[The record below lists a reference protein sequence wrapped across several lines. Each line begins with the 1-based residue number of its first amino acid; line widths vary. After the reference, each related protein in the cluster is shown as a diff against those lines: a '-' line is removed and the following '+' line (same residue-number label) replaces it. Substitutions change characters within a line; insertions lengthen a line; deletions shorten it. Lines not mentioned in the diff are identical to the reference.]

1 MQETAGSGNGRRARR
16 ALALSTTLA
25 ILLVLVSAGAGIVG
39 AHAWRTS
46 IREQARHEFNRQADA
61 IRSEFYERLTRLD
74 PLFAVTQNAIRDG
87 KPLAPIL
94 AKQDIIK
101 SFPGTL
107 SVGHAVLD
115 ASGAPRVTDEFSVVS
130 SFGIADLSLR
140 SQMGP
145 QMAGVLAASAATG
158 RRTASA
164 RVSFRWF
171 TGKTEQ
177 TFFLAQPFRAASG
190 RTEWSIMMVYG
201 NWLLQDSLQEAKTSF
216 RAELQDADGVLAADY
231 LPIGSLATNPPPPIP
246 ANAPSV
252 RTQINDLGRAWT
264 LRVADVDGVT
274 VARIGNQPTLLA
286 LGISLLGLLSGLLVW
301 VLGRSRSRALRMVD
315 AATSDLRRS
324 EAELRHQAFHDS
336 LTGMANRALF
346 GDRVSHAL
354 AQRRRSDGGTAVL
367 LCDLD
372 DFKTV
377 NDSLGHA
384 AGDSLLCQVAQR
396 LEGCVRDGDTVARLG
411 GDEFA
416 ILLEAPVDEEAAR
429 AAADRVLAALEA
441 PIWLENREVI
451 VGSSIGIALEP
462 LGGTDGDAL
471 VRDADVAMYLAKAEG
486 KGRAAVFR
494 PSMHEEVVAR
504 LAMRADLENALTR
517 DEFVLHYQPV
527 YDLQSGSV
535 TGVEALLRWQHP
547 EHGMILPGD
556 FISLAEETGHIV
568 SIGRVMLRRACEQVT
583 TWQRERPDATPL
595 HLAFNLSI
603 RQLSDPFLADDV
615 RVALSHSG
623 LDPRRLTLEITESM
637 LMQDL
642 PRSLEQLNRLKA
654 LGVRLAVDDFGTG
667 YSSLGYL
674 QSLPVDTVKIDR
686 SFVAALASPDA
697 DPALVRAVVD
707 LATTLGL
714 DTIAEGIEEV
724 SQLDHLRSLACRQGQ
739 GYHFA
744 RPLAPSALI
753 ALLDAAV
760 DAAVDVPEAVAEALA
775 GSSAV
780 R

>member
-1 MQETAGSGNGRRARR
+1 MTEVTEQGNGRRAAR

-25 ILLVLVSAGAGIVG
+25 ILLVLVSTTAGVVG
-39 AHAWRTS
+39 AEAWRAS
-46 IREQARHEFNRQADA
+46 IRNQAKQEFVRQSDA
-61 IRSEFYERLTRLD
+61 VRSEFRERLRRLD
-74 PLFAVTQNAIRDG
+74 DLFALSEQTLRQGA
-87 KPLAPIL
+87 PLSPAL
-94 AKQDIIK
+94 AKADLIK
-101 SFPGTL
+101 SFPGVL
-107 SVGHAVLD
+107 SLGRITGPAT
-115 ASGAPRVTDEFSVVS
+115 APHVAEEFSVVS
-130 SFGIADLSLR
+130 SFGIANLDLK
-140 SQMGP
+140 SQLGP
-145 QMAGVLAASAATG
+145 QMSKVLAESAASG
-158 RRTASA
+158 SPTASE

-171 TGKTEQ
+171 EANEEP
-177 TFFLAQPFRAASG
+177 TFFVAKPYRAASG
-190 RTEWSIMMVYG
+190 QPEWAVMMVYG
-201 NWLLQDSLQEAKTSF
+201 NWLLQDSLQAAKSSF
-216 RAELQDADGVLAADY
+216 RAELLDDDDSVLARDY

-246 ANAPSV
+246 ADSPSV
-252 RTQINDLGRAWT
+252 RTPITDLGERWT
-264 LRVADVDGVT
+264 LRVADVEGVT
-274 VARIGNQPTLLA
+274 KARIGNQPTLLA
-286 LGISLLGLLSGLLVW
+286 IGVSLLGLLSGLLVW
-301 VLGRSRSRALRMVD
+301 VLGRSRSKALRMID

-324 EAELRHQAFHDS
+324 EAQLRHQAFHDS
-336 LTGMANRALF
+336 LTGLANRALF
-346 GDRVSHAL
+346 GDRVQHAL
-354 AQRRRSDGGTAVL
+354 SQRRSSEGGIAVL

-384 AGDSLLCQVAQR
+384 AGDGLLQQVAER
-396 LEGCVRDGDTVARLG
+396 LEGCVRGGDTVARLG

-416 ILLEAPVDEEAAR
+416 VLLEAPVDEAVAR
-429 AAADRVLAALEA
+429 EAADRILAALEA
-441 PIWLENREVI
+441 PVLLEEREVA

-462 LGGTDGDAL
+462 IEGTDGDAL

-486 KGRAAVFR
+486 KGRAAIFR
-494 PSMHEEVVAR
+494 PSMHDEVVSR
-504 LAMRADLENALTR
+504 LAMRADLEGAVTR

-527 YDLQSGSV
+527 YDLASGGV

-547 EHGMILPGD
+547 THGLILPGD

-583 TWQRERPDATPL
+583 AWNRERPDAEPL
-595 HLAFNLSI
+595 RLAFNLSI

-615 RVALSHSG
+615 EVALGHSG
-623 LDPRRLTLEITESM
+623 LHPHLLTLEITESM

-654 LGVRLAVDDFGTG
+654 LGVGLAVDDFGTG

-686 SFVAALASPDA
+686 SFVAALAAPDA

-714 DTIAEGIEEV
+714 DTIAEGIEETT
-724 SQLDHLRSLACRQGQ
+724 QLEHLRSLACRQGQ

-744 RPLAPSALI
+744 RPLEPSAVF
-753 ALLDAAV
+753 ALLTANEGIGATAA
-760 DAAVDVPEAVAEALA
+760 A
-775 GSSAV
+775 